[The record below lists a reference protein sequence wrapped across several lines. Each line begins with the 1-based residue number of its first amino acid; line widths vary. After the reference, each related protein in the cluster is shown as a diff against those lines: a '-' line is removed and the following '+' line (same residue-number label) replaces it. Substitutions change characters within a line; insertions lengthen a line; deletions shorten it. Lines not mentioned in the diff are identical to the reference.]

1 MKLARIVGYK
11 SIFLATDS
19 EEVIKN
25 TTQFPQFKWL
35 YRTMDRTRYDVFRD
49 KKVSEEEAHHTVT
62 VLILVAT
69 TLPHTQG
76 PPAIEAALWDTQY
89 STKFVPHVEFD
100 DFMLDTYLL
109 AHTDGLVGKFTS
121 NLDRLAFELM
131 TARATPGGTCV
142 KPFISIDSPW
152 CSDFGVMSG
161 VRVPSA
167 LTQER
172 VTPASGRRL
181 QAEGGF
187 GC

>member
-1 MKLARIVGYK
+1 ML
-11 SIFLATDS
+11 L
-19 EEVIKN
+19 
-25 TTQFPQFKWL
+25 
-35 YRTMDRTRYDVFRD
+35 
-49 KKVSEEEAHHTVT
+49 VS
-62 VLILVAT
+62 
-69 TLPHTQG
+69 QG
-76 PPAIEAALWDTQY
+76 PPAIEQALWDTQY

-100 DFMLDTYLL
+100 DFMLDAYLL

-142 KPFISIDSPW
+142 KPFLSIDSPW

-181 QAEGGF
+181 QAGGAPPAF